1 MNAPA
6 VSRGRGFTLLE
17 LMLVVAIIGVIATIA
32 LPTFQRFKLRARSA
46 EAGTNLA
53 AIRVAQ
59 RGYFSEY
66 SEFVAASA
74 SPATHGGSMGQAFAD
89 TGGGF
94 AILGWA
100 PEGNVFFQYAV
111 AVSGVAFTA
120 DAAADIDN
128 DGVVQVWGYVHP
140 SSMGVTVTGELSCTG
155 VVGAGGGT
163 TNIVGP
169 CSQDCGRSIF

>member
-1 MNAPA
+1 MNRSES
-6 VSRGRGFTLLE
+6 SRARGFTLLE
-17 LMLVVAIIGVIATIA
+17 LMLVVAIIGVIVGIA
-32 LPTFQRFKLRARSA
+32 LPTFQRFKLRSRSA
-46 EAGTNLA
+46 EAGTNIA

-66 SEFVAASA
+66 SEYVAASA
-74 SPATHGGSMGQAFAD
+74 SPATHGGSTGQGFVD

-128 DGVVQVWGYVHP
+128 DGNIQVWGYVHP

-155 VVGAGGGT
+155 VFGAGGGT

-169 CSQDCGRSIF
+169 CAPEYGRSIF